1 MNDLGRIIGHF
12 ETHFPEGIRECF
24 ENGINPNQLYR
35 GKPLIFELINIYL
48 RSARFKDCI
57 RAFVDFGLYFDDKA
71 LLAVLL
77 DDAPRLN
84 VLLNTDKELINK
96 KYDFDCAFTPLR
108 KASLLHICA
117 EYNHVH
123 CAKALINHGMDVNVK
138 AGKDDY
144 GFGEQT
150 PVFHTVN
157 QHANTCIDTMQLLI
171 SKGADLSV
179 TVKGLVWGK
188 GYKWETFIPS
198 VNPISYAMM
207 GLLPQFQRTEVQ
219 IYETINI
226 LLKAHYDISYFPPN
240 VPNKYLKH

>member
-12 ETHFPEGIRECF
+12 ETHCPEGIRECF

-96 KYDFDCAFTPLR
+96 NTTSIVHLRHFAKHHCYISAPNTIMFT
-108 KASLLHICA
+108 
-117 EYNHVH
+117 
-123 CAKALINHGMDVNVK
+123 
-138 AGKDDY
+138 
-144 GFGEQT
+144 
-150 PVFHTVN
+150 
-157 QHANTCIDTMQLLI
+157 
-171 SKGADLSV
+171 
-179 TVKGLVWGK
+179 
-188 GYKWETFIPS
+188 
-198 VNPISYAMM
+198 
-207 GLLPQFQRTEVQ
+207 
-219 IYETINI
+219 
-226 LLKAHYDISYFPPN
+226 
-240 VPNKYLKH
+240 VPKHL